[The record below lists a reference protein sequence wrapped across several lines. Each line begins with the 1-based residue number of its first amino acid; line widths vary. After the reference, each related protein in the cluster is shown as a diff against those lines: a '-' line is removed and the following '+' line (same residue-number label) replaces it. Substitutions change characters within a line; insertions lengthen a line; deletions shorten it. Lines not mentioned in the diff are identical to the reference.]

1 MTGEEAP
8 SLRVHTHSSTKEKGD
23 RAFEKDAQTARNARR
38 DNTRIYEYF
47 QNKPPALTFS
57 GGQNNGSC
65 KGDER
70 KAEINLIVGHNR
82 ECVNISN

>member
-47 QNKPPALTFS
+47 QNNTLRKKYLDTDTFKILFEKYLDTDTWT
-57 GGQNNGSC
+57 GLE
-65 KGDER
+65 K
-70 KAEINLIVGHNR
+70 KTIF
-82 ECVNISN
+82 